1 MTLLSLI
8 LNGVF
13 SFVYLFHIVDEGL
26 EGRELVYKSLWVLPF
41 LINTAVLWKR
51 IRSDGLKKGLIGTL
65 PFIGNVAVSLVSVIV
80 RVLNSEM
87 SGIEF
92 VVLSDL
98 YHLAADHHGFEGI
111 STIDSI
117 LEH

>member
-13 SFVYLFHIVDEGL
+13 PFVYLFHIVDEGL
-26 EGRELVYKSLWVLPF
+26 EGRELVYRSLWVLPF

-51 IRSDGLKKGLIGTL
+51 IRSDGLKKRLIGTL
-65 PFIGNVAVSLVSVIV
+65 PFIENVAVSLVSVVV
-80 RVLNSEM
+80 RVLSSEM
-87 SGIEF
+87 SGIQF
-92 VVLSDL
+92 VVISDV
-98 YHLAADHHGFEGI
+98 YHLGADHHGFERI
-111 STIDSI
+111 STIDPI